1 MDVLVPLPVAIPLV
15 TAAALTATGH
25 FIGKRVDDLAGIAAA
40 AATTVISTLLVFR
53 SLDHDLVY
61 WFGGWKPRGSGIA
74 LGIAFDVEP
83 LGAVLAALAG
93 ALMTA
98 SFVFAWRYFDEVGTL
113 FHVLMLVFLA
123 AMCGFALSGDLFNL
137 FVFFELM
144 SVCAFALVGYAI
156 DHPAPLQGAIN
167 FAVTNTVGA
176 LLVLFGLALVYGRT
190 GALNLAQIGEVLQGQ
205 RPNGLLLVALALLLA
220 GFLVKA
226 GAVPFH
232 FWLSDAYAVAPIPVC
247 VVLSGVMSDLGL
259 HAVARI
265 YWPAFS
271 DVFAAHAGSIRGV
284 LVGCGVLTAL
294 IGGAMAF
301 FQRDLKRL
309 LAFVTISHVGI
320 FLVGI
325 GLLTA
330 RGLAGTT
337 VYVVADG
344 FVKGGLFLGVGILIR
359 RLGDGDELRLR
370 GRGRAAPLAGAVF
383 LLGGLGLA
391 GLPPFGTFLGSALI
405 IRSAGDVGYGWLPA
419 LLVAATILTG
429 GTMLRAAARIFLGWG
444 DADDAS
450 LSHEP
455 PAAAEEP
462 SEGGGRASP
471 PLLFAPALALVV
483 VGLGL
488 AFTPGLAARAEGWAL
503 RAEARPAHAAEV
515 LRARVPEAP
524 RVASFHPGT
533 APYVYGAIS
542 TVGALGFALFGLYR
556 RRLPAEVRRWPGR
569 VSAGPAAVLKDLHS
583 GLVGDYVAW
592 LTFGVAALGGLLA
605 LTVR

>member
-1 MDVLVPLPVAIPLV
+1 MSPLRSRSRPPSCCCSPSSWRSSQRSARNRELPAVRARRLDLPLRPLRRRHEPEPRPPRRLPDRRAVVHVRAAAGAHDPGAEEGADDRSRRAGGDARLMDVLVPLPVAIPLV

-190 GALNLAQIGEVLQGQ
+190 GALNLEQIGRVLQGQ

-259 HAVARI
+259 HGIGRI
-265 YWPAFS
+265 YWPVFS
-271 DVFAAHAGSIRGV
+271 GVFADHAGSLRAI
-284 LVGCGVLTAL
+284 LVGAGILTAL
-294 IGGAMAF
+294 VGGA
-301 FQRDLKRL
+301 
-309 LAFVTISHVGI
+309 
-320 FLVGI
+320 
-325 GLLTA
+325 
-330 RGLAGTT
+330 
-337 VYVVADG
+337 
-344 FVKGGLFLGVGILIR
+344 
-359 RLGDGDELRLR
+359 
-370 GRGRAAPLAGAVF
+370 
-383 LLGGLGLA
+383 
-391 GLPPFGTFLGSALI
+391 
-405 IRSAGDVGYGWLPA
+405 
-419 LLVAATILTG
+419 
-429 GTMLRAAARIFLGWG
+429 
-444 DADDAS
+444 
-450 LSHEP
+450 
-455 PAAAEEP
+455 
-462 SEGGGRASP
+462 
-471 PLLFAPALALVV
+471 
-483 VGLGL
+483 
-488 AFTPGLAARAEGWAL
+488 
-503 RAEARPAHAAEV
+503 
-515 LRARVPEAP
+515 
-524 RVASFHPGT
+524 
-533 APYVYGAIS
+533 
-542 TVGALGFALFGLYR
+542 
-556 RRLPAEVRRWPGR
+556 
-569 VSAGPAAVLKDLHS
+569 
-583 GLVGDYVAW
+583 
-592 LTFGVAALGGLLA
+592 
-605 LTVR
+605 

>member
-1 MDVLVPLPVAIPLV
+1 MDVLVPLPVAIPLL
-15 TAAALTATGH
+15 TAAALTASGPLL
-25 FIGKRVDDLAGIAAA
+25 GRRADDLAGIAAA
-40 AATTVISTLLVFR
+40 AATTVIATLLVLR

-61 WFGGWKPRGSGIA
+61 WFGGWRPRAGVA

-123 AMCGFALSGDLFNL
+123 AMCGFAVSGDLFNM

-144 SVCAFALVGYAI
+144 SVTAFALVGYAI
-156 DHPAPLQGAIN
+156 EHPAPLQGSIN

-176 LLVLFGLALVYGRT
+176 LLLLTGIGLLYGRT
-190 GALNLAQIGEVLQGQ
+190 GALNLEQIGHTLDG
-205 RPNGLLLVALALLLA
+205 RGTDGLVVVAFALLLC

-247 VVLSGVMSDLGL
+247 VLLSGVMSDLGL
-259 HAVARI
+259 HGVGRI
-265 YWPAFS
+265 YWPVFS
-271 DVFAAHAGSIRGV
+271 GLFAAHVGSVRAI
-284 LVGCGVLTAL
+284 LVSAGVLTAL
-294 IGGAMAF
+294 LGGTMAF

-309 LAFVTISHVGI
+309 LAFVTIAHVGI
-320 FLVGI
+320 FLTGI

-337 VYVVADG
+337 LYVVADG
-344 FVKGGLFLGVGILIR
+344 FVKGALFLAVGILIR
-359 RLGDGDELRLR
+359 RAKSGDELRLR
-370 GRGRAAPLAGAVF
+370 GRGGVAPIAGVVF
-383 LLGGLGLA
+383 LLGGMATA

-405 IRSAGDVGYGWLPA
+405 IRSAIDVGYGWLPP
-419 LLVAATILTG
+419 LLTVATILAG
-429 GTMLRAAARIFLGWG
+429 GTVLRAAARVFLGWG
-444 DADDAS
+444 DAEDPL

-455 PAAAEEP
+455 PAEEEEP
-462 SEGGGRASP
+462 EAPGGRLSP
-471 PLLFAPALALVV
+471 PLLFGPALALVV

-488 AFTPGLAARAEGWAL
+488 AFTPGLAGRATQWAQRL
-503 RAEARPAHAAEV
+503 EDRPARAAEV
-515 LRARVPEAP
+515 LRGVKRPELAAP
-524 RVASFHPGT
+524 SFHPGA
-533 APYVYGAIS
+533 APFVYCAIS
-542 TVGALGFALFGLYR
+542 TVGALGFAGFGLYR
-556 RRLPAEVRRWPGR
+556 RRLPGLVRRTAGR
-569 VSAGPAAVLKDLHS
+569 VIAPPAETLKALHS
-583 GLVGDYVAW
+583 GVVGDYVAW

>member
-1 MDVLVPLPVAIPLV
+1 MDILVPLPVAIPLL
-15 TAAALTATGH
+15 TAAALTASGPLL
-25 FIGKRVDDLAGIAAA
+25 GRRSDDLAGIAAA
-40 AATTVISTLLVFR
+40 GATTVISTLLVLR

-61 WFGGWKPRGSGIA
+61 WFGGWHPRAGVA

-123 AMCGFALSGDLFNL
+123 AMCGFALSGDLFNM

-144 SVCAFALVGYAI
+144 SVTAFALVGYAI
-156 DHPAPLQGAIN
+156 EHPAPLQGSIN

-176 LLVLFGLALVYGRT
+176 LLLLSGIGLLYGRT
-190 GALNLAQIGEVLQGQ
+190 GALNLAQVGDTLEG
-205 RPNGLLLVALALLLA
+205 RGTDGLVVVAFALLLC

-247 VVLSGVMSDLGL
+247 VLLSGVMSDLGL
-259 HAVARI
+259 HGVGRI
-265 YWPAFS
+265 YWPVFS
-271 DVFAAHAGSIRGV
+271 GLFAAHAGSLRAI
-284 LVGCGVLTAL
+284 LVGAGVLTAL
-294 IGGAMAF
+294 LGGTMAF

-309 LAFVTISHVGI
+309 LAFVTIAHVGI
-320 FLVGI
+320 FLTGI

-337 VYVVADG
+337 LYVVADG
-344 FVKGGLFLGVGILIR
+344 FVKGALFLAAGILIR
-359 RLGDGDELRLR
+359 RAKSGDELRLR
-370 GRGRAAPLAGAVF
+370 GRGGVAPVAGVVF
-383 LLGGLGLA
+383 LVGGLATA

-405 IRSAGDVGYGWLPA
+405 IRSASDVGYGWLPP
-419 LLVAATILTG
+419 LLVVATILAG
-429 GTMLRAAARIFLGWG
+429 GTVLRAAARVFLGWG
-444 DADDAS
+444 DAEDPL

-455 PAAAEEP
+455 SAEEEEP
-462 SEGGGRASP
+462 EAPGGRLSP
-471 PLLFAPALALVV
+471 PLLFGPALALVL

-488 AFTPGLAARAEGWAL
+488 AFTPGLAGRATQWAQRLEDRQAR
-503 RAEARPAHAAEV
+503 AAEV
-515 LRARVPEAP
+515 LRGVEPPESAP
-524 RVASFHPGT
+524 PSFHPGP
-533 APYVYGAIS
+533 APFVYGAIS
-542 TVGALGFALFGLYR
+542 TVGAIGFAGFGLYR
-556 RRLPAEVRRWPGR
+556 GRLPALVRRTAGR
-569 VSAGPAAVLKDLHS
+569 VIGPPAETLKALHS
-583 GLVGDYVAW
+583 GVVGDYVAW

-605 LTVR
+605 VTMR